1 MSTQWDKM
9 NKALDQLRQAA
20 DDFSEAINNAFE
32 ATVAVIDFEQ
42 CRTEEAEERIV
53 TLEISVDDLRP
64 KVA

>member
-32 ATVAVIDFEQ
+32 AISSVIDFEQ
-42 CRTEEAEERIV
+42 CRVGEAEERIDA
-53 TLEISVDDLRP
+53 LERAVKELGP